1 MLNKD
6 QKKYLRSL
14 LHNRGIVIWVGQ
26 NGLTANV
33 LNEVESALDHHE
45 LIKIRIRTGDTS
57 QRDQLL
63 EQICQKTGAQP
74 IQKVGNVVSVYRVN
88 QDKPA
93 IRFPN

>member
-45 LIKIRIRTGDTS
+45 LIKIRIRTVDNS
-57 QRDQLL
+57 QRDKML
-63 EQICQKTGAQP
+63 EQICAKTGAEP
-74 IQKVGNVVSVYRVN
+74 VYKIGNIVSVYRVSP
-88 QDKPA
+88 DKPV